1 MFTKYNNVTVPKN
14 YSGNRFRSSAEEI
27 PMKTH
32 RADAISQSTGIKT
45 SVSPFYHS
53 LNEPLVEEKPSPNV
67 DLSYYEEN
75 DLDINESVEITDT
88 PSAKSDQSK
97 SFPTS
102 HFNGLDSLSKLFD
115 NTSSDDLLL
124 LSLIL
129 LLAGDDGK
137 NRIDTITLL
146 ALLLMHH

>member
-27 PMKTH
+27 PMKTQ